1 MALTYNELHLI
12 KKGSFAINIKVFSNL
27 SEQGEFAVF
36 YYEVI
41 CICCR
46 KKFRVYEGTLRYKQV
61 KENMK
66 GKYTCEEC
74 GHNIRLEAIKNF
86 FNK

>member
-1 MALTYNELHLI
+1 MDSVKAHFLVGLQKE
-12 KKGSFAINIKVFSNL
+12 SL
-27 SEQGEFAVF
+27 SEQGEFEIF

-86 FNK
+86 FKK